1 MLRVPDVDRGPLD
14 PNNVVCLVLE
24 ERHGL
29 FKLGTQVGVLEKY
42 FAYNA
47 FFKTK
52 LECSFKK
59 EEIPKVVD
67 KKGNKTDDD
76 VTLSLREAVSN
87 LYIGTG
93 QGYVKCG
100 CTNNAKCS
108 TQRCSC
114 KQAKIACSSKC
125 HGKSPDSNFV
135 NSEDFYKKTDKI

>member
-1 MLRVPDVDRGPLD
+1 M
-14 PNNVVCLVLE
+14 VLE

-29 FKLGTQVGVLEKY
+29 FKLGTQVGVLDKY

-76 VTLSLREAVSN
+76 VTLSLREAVSK
-87 LYIGTG
+87 LSIGTG

-114 KQAKIACSSKC
+114 KQAKIACSFKS
-125 HGKSPDSNFV
+125 HGKSPDSNCV
-135 NSEDFYKKTDKI
+135 NNEDFYKKSAKNVEEEIVEKPKRKTTRKKK